1 MNKIYRLIWSKARN
15 CLVVVAENATSVV
28 KSSGEGQVGSTARQ
42 PQWALRLA
50 AFMAFSGLL
59 CPPFA
64 LSQVQTAIVT
74 DGRTQTT
81 VSSNGN
87 VYGVS
92 TTTITGNN
100 AFNSFKTFNVGAG
113 DTVNLNVPTSAINL
127 INLVRDQRTDIY
139 GVLNAIKDGRIGGKV
154 WFVNPN
160 GFVVGASGIV
170 NVGSLTLTTSTTQ
183 FVDNFFTASGAAD
196 TASVNLLLAGQAP
209 RNADGQIVIDGQI
222 NAIDDIS
229 LSAGTINVGGTLYSG
244 ARFVGSAPDFTDV
257 VNANGL
263 TSGSALVVSQEGHI
277 QIVADQDVT
286 LSGTLSAQGANGVD
300 GGTVS
305 VQAGGDIQLT
315 SGALIT
321 TEGHGTDSANGDITL
336 TSSGSGLGTAAI
348 DINSAT
354 IKGGDI
360 TLVASNAYDLSILP
374 VQVPVTGASITIHSS
389 DIDASGKLSATADV
403 TVDASTSSLSPLA
416 TITTVSTAKVDVTGS
431 SQLHSG
437 GDTTLAASSTV
448 TADATAGT
456 PDALK
461 LPGDAGVAVNVIV
474 STATAH
480 VGGSST
486 VTADGALAITAT
498 NDVTATTQADAT
510 ASGATAAGGTLALT
524 ELTSVTTAS
533 IDGTAATTADTLTV
547 SANATNTVTTE
558 AKAATKG
565 ASKQTSSQAAANP
578 SQTEGTLSKYKDQAS
593 TSDGAV
599 QVAAA
604 VAIANVNSVTQAYV
618 ASTGQ
623 QTSTGATAITTQAA
637 STSSVTADGS
647 SASGST
653 GVGAA
658 VGLNIGVL
666 VNQAYV
672 ADNSKVG
679 SHGLS
684 VSAGMPTDSQNAFTT
699 SAKSGAAASGV
710 GVAGSL
716 ASNILV
722 NTTSAYIA
730 GDTDLNGTAAAVNA
744 GTGDVLIEATSNSD
758 SKVTSGADVKGSGD
772 SAKVGVGASVGFN
785 VAVNTTTAE
794 IQDGATLTGGQD
806 LSLNASAD
814 HTVSTEVTGGAAGAS
829 TAVTPTAAVSIA
841 VNTTVA
847 RLGSGTALDIGGDY
861 DSTAEQKSSV
871 STTATG
877 QTEGSNIAVGAS
889 LALGSSTDTVSA
901 SVERNITADG
911 AVGVHASS
919 AASNTTSA
927 TASVSGGE
935 KADSSTDQPASGEA
949 GTVDKQVAAQG
960 DAAKKAAAATDD
972 AAGDK
977 VNDTEPAPTTESNS
991 SGAVS
996 VAAAV
1001 GANVEVTTTTAQI
1014 AKGVTVHA
1022 GDAVAV
1028 TSAAQT
1034 DASAS
1039 ADGSQVDSGGTNVGV
1054 GAAVALNVAV
1064 ATNVT
1069 TIADNT
1075 HITSNGVTVSATE
1088 RAQDDDKT
1096 SDFAATAKSGAGAAN
1111 VGVAGS
1117 LAVNVVVDTTVASI
1131 AGDDDSSGTGA
1142 SVNAGTGD
1150 VLIEAQHAA
1159 TSKLTSGADVKGSDD
1174 TAKVGVGASV
1184 GLDVVVNT
1192 TVAELGDDAELTGGH
1207 DVSVNADNANAVTTE
1222 VTGGA
1227 AGAKIAITPV
1237 AAVSVVTDT
1246 TVARLGSGDALDI
1259 TGDYSSTASQDS
1271 SVSTKAT
1278 GQTNGTSVAVG
1289 ASVALG
1295 VAVDT
1300 VSASIERDI
1309 TADGG
1314 VGVNASSAAKNE
1326 TSATAS
1332 VSGGQKADS
1341 NDQPTNSDGT
1351 ASKTVDEQV
1360 ADQSTAAD
1368 KASAGAKTTAADKAT
1383 VKTTT
1388 PTSTPTDTPK
1398 SETSDGAVSV
1408 AAAVGANVEV
1418 ATTTAQIAKGR
1429 TIQAGGAV
1437 SVTSQAQTDASA
1449 NADGSQVD
1457 SGGTNVGVGAAVAL
1471 NVAVATNVATIADN
1485 THITSNGVTVS
1496 ATERAQDDDKTS
1508 DFAATAKS
1516 GAGAANVG
1524 VAGSLAAN
1532 VVVNTTVASIAG
1544 DDDSSGTGASVD
1556 AGTGDVS
1563 IEAQSAST
1571 AKATSSADVKG
1582 TDSSAKVGVGASVG
1596 LNVVAQTTVAD
1607 LADKAVLSGG
1617 HDLTVSATSESE
1629 STTDVTGGASG
1640 AKVAITPVAA
1650 VTIAVNTTTAH
1661 VGTSAT
1667 DLNLSGDMAVQA
1679 EGTDTVTTTATG
1691 QAQGDVAVGASLAAT
1706 IAVDTV
1712 SSSLNR
1718 NVAASD
1724 SVDLESTSTTQLTTT
1739 ATAGAKGAKAANKD
1753 ADGNEQPDSGT
1764 TVDEQKKTQLDFA
1777 KSRNS
1782 STKTLDTDTNTPAA
1796 ETPAVNDNETPS
1808 VDQNT
1813 NPNTTTGQ
1821 KQQAKKVSVAA
1832 AIGVGVAVN
1841 QASSTIGSNV
1851 KVKTAGDVDVK
1862 ATTDTNYA
1870 TKATGEAVSDDV
1882 GVAAAVALTATVNTT
1897 KASIAS
1903 GAHIDE
1909 ADAVHVLATST
1920 QNRDAAF
1927 LTTMGAEAV
1936 SGAGGGEVAVAG
1948 ALAVVGNY
1956 NNTEASID
1964 ENAVIGS
1971 DTTPV
1976 GDVTVQADDT
1986 SKVAVQARAGSLSKG
2001 TNSKAGI
2008 GASFAAALSYNTISA
2023 TVGDGA
2029 SLDVN
2034 SLTVSANR
2042 NPVLFNALPNISDVK
2057 SFSFDT
2063 LDPSTYLGSN
2073 NYYTEA
2079 VAGAAAK
2086 GSTAVAGAFSVNLF
2100 MDTTEAS
2107 IGQNVN
2113 VRATGSQA
2121 EAVAGTPNAETL
2133 GVEVSATSDINVI
2146 AFSGAVAGAK
2156 KAGVGVSNSDIGN
2169 FDQVKASI
2177 GSGSVVNADGADA
2190 GVKVAASSTQDMT
2203 NVSVSGAAA
2212 TEGTGVAGVLGVIA
2226 SANLV
2231 SAEVGDDAS
2240 ITAQGDAEVQATNDT
2255 TTVMVAGGV
2264 AGGKEV
2270 GVGAAIAVNA
2280 LWNQTLAKVGSG
2292 ASIDAKQATVVSAVG
2307 SETAATAVVAGAGG
2321 GKVGVAGALSINAM
2335 FTDTEATI
2343 SEGAKVNTD
2352 SAYDSD
2358 EQTVAVTANDDT
2370 VIVGV
2375 AGGGAGGGKV
2385 GVGAAA
2391 DTAVLIKT
2399 VKATIDDGVAAD
2411 GTEVDAIK
2419 SVRVAAT
2426 STENIVSVTAGF
2438 AGGGSVGVGG
2448 AVSLGIVANTVAAH
2462 VGDAATV
2469 SSEGNVLVNADDGI
2483 TAVLTAG
2490 GGAGGGDVGVGGSLA
2505 VATLIGTTQA
2515 TIGDQAHIT
2524 ALGLHGSSDVYTGD
2538 TGRATEAAKGLSV
2551 TAYNSENLIT
2561 TVASGAGGGTAG
2573 VAATVQAN
2581 VIAQTTEAAIGQFTT
2596 VNEDN
2601 TGADADQQVRVKAV
2615 DETVLVD
2622 TAAGVG
2628 GGGTAGVGAAA
2639 NVAVIAKTTT
2649 AKIGKGSEVNAVKA
2663 VDVQATSQA
2672 VSVTTTAGFAGGG
2685 SAGVGGSVAAVG
2697 VANTT
2702 EAFIEDG
2709 TSSSDAA
2716 QVNVSGGDLSVTASD
2731 VATSTLITGAGA
2743 GGGAAGVGVS
2753 LAMGVNVST
2762 TSARIGNYAETN
2774 ATGTTQV
2781 EADAVQNLN
2790 AITVA
2795 GAGGGSA
2802 GVAGTISAD
2811 VVVSHT
2817 EAGIGDHAQVNQD
2830 SNYAAADQSVSVKAT
2845 DTIVTVGAGGAG
2857 AGGGAAGVGGSAD
2870 ITFVMATTT
2879 ASIGDNADVSA
2890 KKDVSVEATSDK
2902 YVNSVT
2908 VAGAGGGA
2916 AGVAGAVSV
2925 IAVGSLFDDEASSGL
2940 NGTNT
2945 QDYADSQTTKS
2956 AVGDSL
2962 GSGTQSTQAK
2972 STLDS
2977 KASKLGV
2984 ASYMSSSAN
2993 VPEKNTQAYI
3003 GHGAQVNAGGDVSLA
3018 ATDKTLAIVAAGS
3031 GAGGG
3036 AAGVSG
3042 AFGVVLLHDAAEAF
3056 VADGA
3061 TVNAKGT
3068 LSVDASTSENVY
3080 NVGITGGG
3088 AGAAQVDGAIVVNVV
3103 TSDTAAYIGA
3113 ADINQDVAY
3122 QNASQSVSVNAD
3134 SDSTIVTVA
3143 ASGGGAG
3150 AAAVGGVAGTNVL
3163 SKDTR
3168 AFIGEGANVQ
3178 ARDTVA
3184 VVAASTENIING
3196 AVSIHGAG
3204 AAGVGAVVSANVVTN
3219 TTEAYIGSALDD
3231 STKTGATVDS
3241 NGNVTLAASDDTLIV
3256 AVSAVGN
3263 GAGAAGVGVN
3273 VGANVIANTTSAYVG
3288 DNSTVNARGNS
3299 AGVDVYNGTTG
3310 AATAMPSVP
3319 GGGSGSID
3327 IDGDGTADGDVSNG
3341 VSFSVEAEG
3350 NSSGSGGASSS
3361 VDPSA
3366 KGSRNEAVSGAS
3378 GGIGAKGVD
3387 TGVKGLSIAAVANE
3401 KVISA
3406 TVGVAGA
3413 GAAAV
3418 TGAASTNVITSTTQA
3433 GIGNGVQVNQGGTT
3447 GADQSV
3453 RVTAADNTFMVQTGG
3468 TVSGA
3473 GAAAVSGTV
3482 DTAVVA
3488 KTTTARIGQATID
3501 AHNVAVSAQSSE
3513 DLYMVGVNISVAGAA
3528 GVGAAGNVAVVT
3540 NTTTASVGAGAD
3552 IEATGNL
3559 AVNADEQTAIDLYTM
3574 SGAGGIAGVSG
3585 AVSVGVIDNTTL
3597 AQVEGSSD
3605 ASQAAQLDAQGTTDI
3620 GATSSEDINSVTVSA
3635 AGGGVGVAGA
3645 VGVKV
3650 VKSTTQAT
3658 IGQNAQINQALGG
3671 TNQNVKVHATDTVT
3685 LTGGGGSVAV
3695 GAFAGAGATAE
3706 VSIVRNTTT
3715 ASVGTGADVHA
3726 DQDIDVTAESTK
3738 DVQAAAVA
3746 AAGGGSVGIAGG
3758 VNVAVIG
3765 AALDTDSQSSI
3776 GSGKT
3781 ATSVDSSM
3789 TTDNVS
3795 GQLGDSDHLSGA
3807 KSSISTRTAALGV
3820 GDDLNT
3826 TSTASLDKTQAAVGS
3841 QASLTAGGHI
3851 DVSATD
3857 HTQLDLVAT
3866 GAAAGYVGVGGAFG
3880 VGVTH
3885 STTEAFADDDAS
3897 LSADGDITI
3906 ETAAGNVDST
3916 GSRVISTA
3924 GAGGVVGLSAAV
3936 SVLTDT
3942 SVTQSYLGSG
3952 VSVDQAG
3959 SLSVTAT
3966 RDRRS
3971 DTQTYGASVGAL
3983 AIGASVATTV
3993 FNGTTAAYLEDGVL
4007 IGTSTG
4013 SVGDVL
4019 VNATDTS
4026 SASARAVAGTAGIIA
4041 GSGAVATASM
4051 TSHVT
4056 AAVGDDSQIDS
4067 DGDVTVS
4074 ADTTTD
4080 TTARALGINIGA
4092 GAVGASVAT
4101 ATSGA
4106 TTLATLGDDVEVSAD
4121 NLTVSA
4127 TRHVG
4132 ATPSAVAQATGA
4144 AGGLLLGA
4152 NATVATAIGQGTT
4165 SAEVGSGATFT
4176 VTGTAAVMADSQ
4188 SQQSA
4193 AGTGVSTGFVAMG
4206 ADFAIANSSTTTQAV
4221 LGDDAKV
4228 TGSTLQVSASSEDT
4242 NYAYGIAGSG
4252 GVVSAPFSQASTSN
4266 TSQTYATTG
4275 SGNNDAADA
4284 RKIDVD
4290 TLLVQA
4296 EHTAN
4301 FNSWIESTNA
4311 SLVGVSG
4318 AQVSNTVVA
4327 NTQAHIG
4334 TSGYV
4339 EADNITLQ
4347 ADNDINKSTP
4357 ATLAGLTNLAG
4368 GALAA
4373 PSWNVSST
4381 SGGLA
4386 DLPAAGSTTTL
4397 AVKATVGIG
4406 AGAHVEQTGDSSD
4419 PGNFTLDAWNDVNAT
4434 DSVKLSSGGAITSA
4448 IASSAIVPVDGQDSA
4463 SASVSVGALADLSS
4477 LGDIAMGARST
4488 AVLDAE
4494 AAVDIYGLVG
4504 VAPFGSSVA
4513 TFQSSNQVTIG
4524 AGATLDAGRDIILN
4538 AGANS
4543 SNVTN
4548 IIQVTAHSDVYNNT
4562 AIPVE
4567 QDPVADATIRNTS
4580 QISIEAGADLGAA
4593 RDIYLYAQDGSNV
4606 ATGVG
4611 IGKDIYR
4618 ETLAAIASAISE
4630 AFGGDPVSF
4639 ETRTGNSVKSLSSN
4653 VDVEGTVH
4661 TGTQRYQE
4669 LTIGDDGV
4677 GVTVKG
4683 TITSQITDMLD
4694 VASDIQKRITY
4705 LQTLVEQYSTT
4716 SSDTTSDSAIAVAAY
4731 KSEIDFLKQKLKDL
4745 GFASGEVATSTISA
4759 LQAAQAAVAGMTT
4772 KMEGY
4777 QSQVDTLTATNTT
4790 LTSTNQTLTSNNST
4804 LTSQNATLTGVTIPN
4819 LKAQQ
4824 AALDKNAANYQTKYD
4839 QLQQQIDDAN
4849 STVQTN
4855 LQTIS
4860 TNTSTITANSQ
4871 EITANEALMVPL
4883 NTSITHLSEQIASL
4897 TDDINA
4903 GQYSSSPASGPILN
4917 VVTVSD
4923 ATAQLGNIYVKA
4935 DSLTGSGTLD
4945 SPGDAEI
4952 KITNTGANFLV
4963 IKNLTIP
4970 ADEGGKVYFN
4980 GISVTDN
4987 AEINNVNGSAGSAS
5001 FAAVKTAD
5009 STDTPTILIQSTYD
5023 PTLDPNYGV
5032 SGKAQPKPAG
5042 DVIVQGDLTNLR
5054 GLVKIDVAAGSIRL
5068 EQKTDD
5074 DGNVI
5079 SPAETATVRANQ
5091 VEIKT
5096 NNGDFVQSY
5105 TDSFVNTGGDPLVVT
5120 TDPITGLSSVTYQA
5134 ESSTSGIV
5142 ANGSVL
5148 IAARYLNINGVV
5160 QSGIA
5165 QWGVV
5170 IPASATVT
5178 LTNGSSVSFAQA
5190 QAYYNSLTDAQ
5201 KAVSGAEYFTVSGA
5215 TVSGLEGTDWEQ
5227 ITVRYNAKENRLELG
5242 GVTVQGGYIKLFGAI
5257 YNTNLNGGGEL
5268 RVLDGYG
5275 QIKVDNET
5283 SLSLLV
5289 NTLDTGRGVAGKIEI
5304 TDLLKTD
5311 ANGNFLTTTY
5321 TREAGESRTG
5331 YSYTPLADIRYAK
5344 QVGKEFGST
5353 DFYRYSSDAIF
5364 GIDLNNIN
5372 LDDYWIGN
5380 YTSPVNVPIE
5390 NNGQF
5395 LGLLPSAGTAG
5406 HTQVDSSVTTNGE
5419 VVKGN
5424 SWFECNWWTLCVA
5437 GTYYQEFSRPSTTRV
5452 ISTTSVKA
5460 DNPISISFIG
5470 VDNGIVD
5477 VVSKGNVIF
5486 NGSINNRDGDTSVS
5500 STGSITQSN
5509 SQAIVSGNNVSLSAG
5524 TGIGS
5529 TTQVVQVK
5537 VSDSGKL
5544 DATSNSGDV
5553 RLQQVLGQLNV
5564 GTIGGA
5570 GVANVYLE
5578 SDRGI
5583 VNYDSSSYVEGQRVE
5598 LLSNNGGIGVLT
5610 DTESNPLTVRTGYT
5624 TDETQWPNN
5633 GLVATARDSI
5643 NIKNE
5648 ADSGN
5653 ALYSGN
5659 LLLISAESL
5668 GGDVRIETT
5677 GSVIDNNPY
5686 ATVDTRTEAELAQ
5699 LWDDLRLRGTLA
5711 DEKASEAISAYEK
5724 GKTSSYQLYWQLRQR
5739 QADGGTTYDA
5749 AFVFSFTQAEH
5760 DALISSGMTEA
5771 QISTLAANR
5780 TTQYHELNSEVGTL
5794 TTSYV
5799 SGYAYTA
5806 TDTEKTSITSGSKWS
5821 DAQLELSVGAGL
5833 LKAITDT
5840 VTTIKEPNAKG
5851 RNVTLIAGANIGSQD
5866 PVQEIDLSQ
5875 GLDSLTTAQK
5885 AALAAAERGDVTL
5898 NGNILTIAQP
5908 RPVNVTTTGTGVL
5921 NATATNGYVLI
5932 GSEEDLR
5939 IEQVSATGEIR
5950 IKTAGAL
5957 INGAS
5962 SSSTV
5967 NVQGTNTILE
5977 AANGG
5982 IGSEEAPLLV
5992 NTTDGARVVAR
6003 AADDIWLNTDGDF
6016 TVDTMFSRQDIHLS
6030 AEGSILDYQSAEGT
6044 VSPDLNILS
6053 QNLWL
6058 SALTGSIGTS
6068 TNALDVGVN
6077 RTGLIYATTTTVGQG
6092 IWLNG
6097 PAGEYANF
6105 GDVTSGDVAHL
6116 SSATT
6121 MKVDGTITAPGPV
6134 TLIAGGTMSLTENA
6148 KVHATVLDTS
6158 LQAGAIDMAAGAA
6171 VSVDVGK
6178 LTVQSDSTL
6187 TMADGATM
6195 TVQQGTIDITTVG
6208 DAIVTGIFTGNPTES
6223 AISITSTEGHIL
6235 AGHTL
6240 GSGHIDIQADTGP
6253 AAKLTM
6259 WAAQGIGDEPL
6270 NLKLLNLEATSGGKA
6285 DLAVD
6290 GSVNIDSITAVERV
6304 LLSATGGITGG
6315 SVSASDGYVS
6325 ITGGTGVDLASVSA
6339 SEDVS
6344 ISAPDHI
6351 TVGAINVGTALN
6363 LASNQI
6369 QAAVTGGST
6378 PVGGAITGYDG
6389 SVAQNV
6395 TLTLSGTGGFA
6406 FSDFWAV
6413 NADVS
6418 IPVGALSVGNAIIL
6432 DRATFTNPKTT
6443 LLVDQFDKS
6452 NQGADV
6458 QLYTA
6463 GDSFWFDLAGNR
6475 VDTDAFVLYRDP
6487 YHEVITPD
6495 GNNTSAAEAAD
6506 QQQAQS
6512 DRKRAVRGLDQDEAT
6527 TTSLVNANPI
6537 PAVNTQCPDN
6547 KKKECEL

>member
-1 MNKIYRLIWSKARN
+1 MNKIYRLIWSKARR
-15 CLVVVAENATSVV
+15 CLVVVGENAKSIV
-28 KSSGEGQVGSTARQ
+28 KSSGEGQVGGSSGIA
-42 PQWALRLA
+42 PWAWRLA
-50 AFMAFSGLL
+50 AFMAIAGLID
-59 CPPFA
+59 PPFA
-64 LSQVQTAIVT
+64 FSQVQTAIVT
-74 DGRTQTT
+74 DGRTQTNVT
-81 VSSNGN
+81 QSGH

-92 TTTITGNN
+92 TTTVSGNN
-100 AFNSFKTFNVGAG
+100 AFNSFKTFNVGTG
-113 DTVNLNVPTSAINL
+113 DTVNLNVPTTAINL

-170 NVGSLTLTTSTTQ
+170 NVGSLTLTTPTTQ
-183 FVDNFFTASGAAD
+183 FVDNFFTSPGQVNASAV
-196 TASVNLLLAGQAP
+196 TQLLAGQAP
-209 RNADGQIVIDGQI
+209 RNSDGQIVIDGQI

-229 LSAGTINVGGTLYSG
+229 LSAGTISVAGTLYSG
-244 ARFVGSAPDFTDV
+244 ARFIGSAPDFTDV

-277 QIVADQDVT
+277 QIVADDDITVA
-286 LSGTLSAQGANGVD
+286 GALSAQGANGVN
-300 GGTVS
+300 GGTVDL
-305 VQAGGDIQLT
+305 QAGGDIHVT

-321 TEGHGTDSANGDITL
+321 TEGHGTNSVNGDITL
-336 TSSGSGLGTAAI
+336 AAHGDGLGTASI
-348 DINSAT
+348 DIESAT
-354 IKGGDI
+354 LKGGDI
-360 TLVASNAYDLSILP
+360 TLAATAAYDLSTLP
-374 VQVPVTGASITIHSS
+374 VQVPVTGASVTIHSS
-389 DIDASGKLSATADV
+389 TLSASGDLNVTADAS
-403 TVDASTSSLSPLA
+403 VDASTSSLSPLA
-416 TITTVSTAKVDVTGS
+416 TITTVSTAQVDVTGS

-437 GDTTLAASSTV
+437 GDTTLAATSTV

-456 PDALK
+456 PSAVK

-480 VGGSST
+480 VGGSSS
-486 VTADGALAITAT
+486 VNADGALAITAT
-498 NDVTATTQADAT
+498 NDVTATTKADAT
-510 ASGATAAGGTLALT
+510 ANGATAAGGTLALT
-524 ELTSVTTAS
+524 ELTSVTKAS
-533 IDGTAATTADTLTV
+533 IDGTASTTADTLTV
-547 SANATNTVTTE
+547 SADATHNVTTT

-578 SQTEGTLSKYKDQAS
+578 SQTEAALSKYKDQAS
-593 TSDGAV
+593 TSDGSV

-618 ASTGQ
+618 ASSGQ
-623 QTSTGATAITTQAA
+623 QTSTGETSIKTQAA

-647 SASGST
+647 TASGST

-666 VNQAYV
+666 SNQAYV
-672 ADNSKVG
+672 ADNSKL
-679 SHGLS
+679 SSNGLT
-684 VSAGMPTDSQNAFTT
+684 VSAGMPTDGKNDFSTT
-699 SAKSGAAASGV
+699 AKSGAAASGV

-722 NTTSAYIA
+722 NTTSALIA
-730 GDTDLNGTAAAVNA
+730 GDTDTNGTAAAVNV
-744 GTGDVLIEATSNSD
+744 GTGNLLVEATSTS
-758 SKVTSGADVKGSGD
+758 SSSVTSGADVKGSGD
-772 SAKVGVGASVGFN
+772 NAKVGVGASVGFN
-785 VAVNTTTAE
+785 VTVNTTAAD
-794 IQDGATLTGGQD
+794 IQNGAAVTGGQD
-806 LSLNASAD
+806 LTLNATGD
-814 HTVSTEVTGGAAGAS
+814 HTVNTEVTGGAAGAS

-841 VNTTVA
+841 VNTTTA
-847 RLGSGTALDIGGDY
+847 RLGAGTGLDISGDY
-861 DSTAEQKSSV
+861 SSTAKQKSSV
-871 STTATG
+871 TTQATG

-901 SVERNITADG
+901 SVERDITADG
-911 AVGVHASS
+911 AVGAHASS
-919 AASNTTSA
+919 MASNTTAA

-935 KADSSTDQPASGEA
+935 KADSSTDKPASGDA
-949 GTVDKQVAAQG
+949 GTVDKQVVAQG
-960 DAAKKAAAATDD
+960 DAAKKAAAATD
-972 AAGDK
+972 ATAGDK
-977 VNDTEPAPTTESNS
+977 VNDTETAPTTESNS

-1001 GANVEVTTTTAQI
+1001 GVNVEVATTTAQI

-1028 TSAAQT
+1028 TSQAQT
-1034 DASAS
+1034 NASAS

-1054 GAAVALNVAV
+1054 GAAVALNVGV
-1064 ATNVT
+1064 ATNVA

-1075 HITSNGVTVSATE
+1075 HVTANGVTVSATE
-1088 RAQDDDKT
+1088 RTEDDDKT
-1096 SDFAATAKSGAGAAN
+1096 SDYAATAKSGAGAAN

-1117 LAVNVVVDTTVASI
+1117 LAVNAVVDTTVASI
-1131 AGDDDSSGTGA
+1131 AGDDDNSGTGA

-1150 VLIEAQHAA
+1150 VSIKAQHAS
-1159 TSKLTSGADVKGSDD
+1159 TSKLSSGADVKGSND

-1184 GLDVVVNT
+1184 GLDVVVDT
-1192 TVAELGDDAELTGGH
+1192 VVAELGNDAQLTGGA
-1207 DVSVNADNANAVTTE
+1207 DVTIDADNANKVTTE

-1227 AGAKIAITPV
+1227 AGAKVAITPV
-1237 AAVSVVTDT
+1237 AAVSVITDT
-1246 TVARLGSGDALDI
+1246 TVARLGSGSALDI
-1259 TGDYSSTASQDS
+1259 RGDYSGTASQDS
-1271 SVSTKAT
+1271 SVTTKAT

-1295 VAVDT
+1295 IVTDT
-1300 VSASIERDI
+1300 VSASVERDI

-1314 VGVNASSAAKNE
+1314 VDVKASSLADSS
-1326 TSATAS
+1326 TTATAS
-1332 VSGGQKADS
+1332 VAGGQKADS
-1341 NDQPTNSDGT
+1341 NDKPANSDGS

-1360 ADQSTAAD
+1360 AAQSTAAD
-1368 KASAGAKTTAADKAT
+1368 KASAGAKTTAAEQT
-1383 VKTTT
+1383 PVKTTT
-1388 PTSTPTDTPK
+1388 PTTTPTETPK
-1398 SETSDGAVSV
+1398 AETSDGAVSV

-1418 ATTTAQIAKGR
+1418 ATTTAQIAKGV
-1429 TIQAGGAV
+1429 TVHAGDAV
-1437 SVTSQAQTDASA
+1437 AVTSQAQTNASA
-1449 NADGSQVD
+1449 SADGSQVD

-1471 NVAVATNVATIADN
+1471 NVGVATNVATIADN
-1485 THITSNGVTVS
+1485 THVTANGVTVS
-1496 ATERAQDDDKTS
+1496 ATERTEDDDKTS
-1508 DFAATAKS
+1508 DYAATAKS

-1524 VAGSLAAN
+1524 VAGSLAVNA
-1532 VVVNTTVASIAG
+1532 VVDTTVASIAG
-1544 DDDSSGTGASVD
+1544 DDDNSGTGASVN

-1563 IEAQSAST
+1563 IKAQSAST
-1571 AKATSSADVKG
+1571 SKATSSADVKG
-1582 TDSSAKVGVGASVG
+1582 SDSNAKVGVGASVG
-1596 LNVVAQTTVAD
+1596 LNVLAQTTVAD
-1607 LADKAVLSGG
+1607 LADKAVLRGG
-1617 HDLTVSATSESE
+1617 QDVSVTATSESK
-1629 STTDVTGGASG
+1629 STTEVTGGASG

-1661 VGTSAT
+1661 VGSSGT
-1667 DLNLSGDMAVQA
+1667 DLNLSGDLAVQA
-1679 EGTDTVTTTATG
+1679 EGTDSITTKATG

-1712 SSSLNR
+1712 SSGLNR
-1718 NVAASD
+1718 NVAAAD
-1724 SVDLESTSTTQLTTT
+1724 SVALDSTSTTELTTT
-1739 ATAGAKGAKAANKD
+1739 ATAGAKGAKAAKKD
-1753 ADGNEQPDSGT
+1753 ANGTEQPDSGT
-1764 TVDEQKKTQLDFA
+1764 TVDDQKKTQLDFA
-1777 KSRNS
+1777 KSRNTN
-1782 STKTLDTDTNTPAA
+1782 TKTLDTDTHTPAA
-1796 ETPAVNDNETPS
+1796 ETPEVNDNQTPT
-1808 VDQNT
+1808 VDKNT
-1813 NPNTTTGQ
+1813 NPNATTGQ

-1832 AIGVGVAVN
+1832 AIGVGVAIN
-1841 QASSTIGSNV
+1841 EATSTIGSNV
-1851 KVKTAGDVDVK
+1851 KVKTTGDVDVK
-1862 ATTDTNYA
+1862 ANTDTNYA
-1870 TKATGEAVSDDV
+1870 TKASGEAVSDDV

-1897 KASIAS
+1897 RANIAS
-1903 GAHIDE
+1903 GAHIDQ
-1909 ADAVHVLATST
+1909 ADAIHVLATST

-1927 LTTMGAEAV
+1927 LKTMGAEAV

-1956 NNTEASID
+1956 NSTDASID

-1971 DTTPV
+1971 DSTPV
-1976 GDVTVQADDT
+1976 GDVTVKADDT
-1986 SKVAVQARAGSLSKG
+1986 SKVAVQARAGALSKG

-2023 TVGDGA
+2023 TVGNGA
-2029 SLDVN
+2029 TLDVN
-2034 SLTVSANR
+2034 SLTVAANR

-2121 EAVAGTPNAETL
+2121 QVVPGTPNAETL
-2133 GVEVSATSDINVI
+2133 GVEVSATSDINAI
-2146 AFSGAVAGAK
+2146 SFSGAVAGAK
-2156 KAGVGVSNSDIGN
+2156 KAGVGVSNTDIGN
-2169 FDQVKASI
+2169 FDKTLASI

-2190 GVKVAASSTQDMT
+2190 GVKVSAASTQDMS

-2231 SAEVGDDAS
+2231 SASVGDDAS
-2240 ITAQGDAEVQATNDT
+2240 ITSQGDAEVQASNDT
-2255 TTVMVAGGV
+2255 TTVVIAGGV

-2270 GVGAAIAVNA
+2270 GVGAAFAVNA
-2280 LWNQTLAKVGSG
+2280 LWNQTQATIGSG
-2292 ASIDAKQATVVSAVG
+2292 ASIDAKKDTIVAADG

-2343 SEGAKVNTD
+2343 AEGAKVNTN
-2352 SAYDSD
+2352 SAFQSD
-2358 EQTVAVTANDDT
+2358 EQTVALTATDDT

-2399 VKATIDDGVAAD
+2399 VKASIADGVAAD
-2411 GTEVDAIK
+2411 GTEVDAVK
-2419 SVRVAAT
+2419 SVQVTAT
-2426 STENIVSVTAGF
+2426 STENIISVTAGF

-2448 AVSLGIVANTVAAH
+2448 AVSLGIVSNTVAAH

-2469 SSEGNVLVNADDGI
+2469 TSEGNVLVNADEGI
-2483 TAVLTAG
+2483 TAVLTSG

-2505 VATLIGTTQA
+2505 VATLIGSTEA
-2515 TIGDQAHIT
+2515 TIGDHAKIT
-2524 ALGLHGSSDVYTGD
+2524 ALGQHGTSEVYSGEIGRD
-2538 TGRATEAAKGLSV
+2538 TDSAKGLSV

-2596 VNEDN
+2596 VNDDN
-2601 TGADADQQVRVKAV
+2601 TGADADQQVRVKAI
-2615 DETVLVD
+2615 DETVLAD

-2649 AKIGKGSEVNAVKA
+2649 AKIGKGSEINAVKA
-2663 VDVQATSQA
+2663 VNVQATSQA

-2716 QVNVSGGDLSVTASD
+2716 KVNVSGGNLSVTASD
-2731 VATSTLITGAGA
+2731 LATSTLITGAGA

-2762 TSARIGNYAETN
+2762 TRAHIGSYAETN

-2781 EADAVQNLN
+2781 EADATQNLN

-2795 GAGGGSA
+2795 GAGGGTA

-2817 EAGIGDHAQVNQD
+2817 EASIGDHARVNQD
-2830 SNYAAADQSVSVKAT
+2830 NSYAAADQSVTLKAT

-2890 KKDVSVEATSDK
+2890 RKNVSVEATSDK
-2902 YVNSVT
+2902 YVNSAT

-2925 IAVGSLFDDEASSGL
+2925 IAVGSLFDGEANSGL

-2956 AVGDSL
+2956 AVGGSL
-2962 GSGTQSTQAK
+2962 GSGTQATQAK

-2977 KASKLGV
+2977 KVSKLGV
-2984 ASYMSSSAN
+2984 AGYMSSSAS
-2993 VPEKNTQAYI
+2993 VPEKNTQAYV
-3003 GHGAQVNAGGDVSLA
+3003 GHGAHVNAGGDVSVA
-3018 ATDKTLAIVAAGS
+3018 ASDKTLAIVAAGS

-3068 LSVDASTSENVY
+3068 VSVDASTSENVY

-3103 TSDTAAYIGA
+3103 SSDTAAYIGA
-3113 ADINQDVAY
+3113 ADINQDTAY
-3122 QNASQSVSVNAD
+3122 QGATQSVSVNAD
-3134 SDSTIVTVA
+3134 SQSTIVTVA

-3150 AAAVGGVAGTNVL
+3150 AAAVGGVSGTNAL
-3163 SKDTR
+3163 TKDTR
-3168 AFIGEGANVQ
+3168 AFIGEGAKVA
-3178 ARDTVA
+3178 ARDTVS
-3184 VVAASTENIING
+3184 VVATSAENIING
-3196 AVSIHGAG
+3196 DISIHGAG
-3204 AAGVGAVVSANVVTN
+3204 AAAVGAVVSANVVTN

-3288 DNSTVNARGNS
+3288 DNSTVNARGNA

-3310 AATAMPSVP
+3310 AASAMPSVP
-3319 GGGSGSID
+3319 GGKSGEID
-3327 IDGDGTADGDVSNG
+3327 IDGDGTADGNVSNG
-3341 VSFSVEAEG
+3341 VSLSVEAESD
-3350 NSSGSGGASSS
+3350 SSGHGGTTTT
-3361 VDPSA
+3361 VNPSA
-3366 KGSRNEAVSGAS
+3366 QGSRNEAVSGAA
-3378 GGIGAKGVD
+3378 GGIGTKGVD

-3418 TGAASTNVITSTTQA
+3418 TGAASTNVITSTTQTS
-3433 GIGNGVQVNQGGTT
+3433 IGDGVKVNQGGTT

-3453 RVTAADNTFMVQTGG
+3453 RMTASDNTFMVQTGG

-3488 KTTTARIGQATID
+3488 KTTTARMGKATVD
-3501 AHNVAVSAQSSE
+3501 AHDVAISAQSGE
-3513 DLYMVGVNISVAGAA
+3513 DLYMVGVNVSGAGAA
-3528 GVGAAGNVAVVT
+3528 GVGAASNVAVVT

-3552 IEATGNL
+3552 IAATGAL
-3559 AVNADEQTAIDLYTM
+3559 AVNANEQTHIDLYTM

-3585 AVSVGVIDNTTL
+3585 AVSVGVINNTTL
-3597 AQVEGSSD
+3597 AQVDGSSD
-3605 ASQAAQLDAQGTTDI
+3605 AADAAHLDAQGTTDI
-3620 GATSSEDINSVTVSA
+3620 GATSTEDINSVTVSA

-3645 VGVKV
+3645 VSVKV
-3650 VKSTTQAT
+3650 VKSTTQAA
-3658 IGQNAQINQALGG
+3658 IGQNAQINQALSGAK
-3671 TNQNVKVHATDTVT
+3671 QNVNVHATDTVT
-3685 LTGGGGSVAV
+3685 LTGGGGTVAV

-3706 VSIVRNTTT
+3706 VNIVRNTTT
-3715 ASVGTGADVHA
+3715 ASVGAGADVSA
-3726 DQDIDVTAESTK
+3726 DQNIDVTAESTK
-3738 DVQAAAVA
+3738 DVQSAAVA

-3765 AALDTDSQSSI
+3765 AALDADSQSNI

-3781 ATSVDSSM
+3781 ATAVDGSM

-3795 GQLGDSDHLSGA
+3795 GQLGDSSHLSGA
-3807 KSSISTRTAALGV
+3807 KSTITKRTAALGV
-3820 GDDLNT
+3820 GSDLNKS
-3826 TSTASLDKTQAAVGS
+3826 STASLDKTQASVGS
-3841 QASLTAGGHI
+3841 QASLRAGGHI

-3857 HTQLDLVAT
+3857 HTQLDLVAA
-3866 GAAAGYVGVGGAFG
+3866 GAAGGYVGIGGAFG
-3880 VGVTH
+3880 VGVTN
-3885 STTEAFADDDAS
+3885 STTEAFADSDAS
-3897 LSADGDITI
+3897 LSADGAITV
-3906 ETAAGNVDST
+3906 ESAAGNVDST

-3952 VSVDQAG
+3952 VTVDQAG
-3959 SLSVTAT
+3959 SLSVTAST
-3966 RDRRS
+3966 HRLS
-3971 DTQTYGASVGAL
+3971 DSQTFGASVGAL

-3993 FNGTTAAYLEDGVL
+3993 FNGTTSAYLEDGVL
-4007 IGTSTG
+4007 VGTGTG
-4013 SVGDVL
+4013 HVGDVL

-4051 TSHVT
+4051 TSHVA
-4056 AAVGDDSQIDS
+4056 AAVGDDSVIDS
-4067 DGDVTVS
+4067 GSDVTVS
-4074 ADTTTD
+4074 ADTTT
-4080 TTARALGINIGA
+4080 TTAARALGINIGA

-4106 TTLATLGDDVEVSAD
+4106 TTQATLGDDVRVDAN

-4132 ATPSAVAQATGA
+4132 AAPSALAQATGA

-4152 NATVATAIGQGTT
+4152 NATVATASGQGTT
-4165 SAEVGSGATFT
+4165 SAEVGSGASFT
-4176 VTGTAAVMADSQ
+4176 VSGATAVTADSA

-4193 AGTGVSTGFVAMG
+4193 AGTGVATGFVAMG
-4206 ADFAIANSSTTTQAV
+4206 ADVSIANSNTTTQAV

-4228 TGSTLQVSASSEDT
+4228 TGNTLQVSASSDDT
-4242 NYAYGIAGSG
+4242 NYAYGVAGSG
-4252 GVVSAPFSQASTSN
+4252 GVVSAPFSKASTSN
-4266 TSQTYATTG
+4266 TSHTYAATG
-4275 SGNNDAADA
+4275 KGNNNATSA
-4284 RKIDVD
+4284 RKIDVT
-4290 TLLVQA
+4290 TLLVKA
-4296 EHTAN
+4296 DHTAT

-4318 AQVSNTVVA
+4318 ALVTNDVSA
-4327 NTQAHIG
+4327 ATQTHLG
-4334 TSGYV
+4334 TQGYV

-4347 ADNDINKSTP
+4347 ASNDINKTSPSTLP
-4357 ATLAGLTNLAG
+4357 GLT
-4368 GALAA
+4368 ALDGSPLKA
-4373 PSWNVSST
+4373 PAWNVKST

-4397 AVKATVGIG
+4397 AVQASVDIG
-4406 AGAHVEQTGDSSD
+4406 AGAHVQQTGNSNA
-4419 PGNFTLDAWNDVNAT
+4419 PGTFALDAWNDVDAT
-4434 DSVKLSSGGAITSA
+4434 DRVMLSSGGAISSA
-4448 IASSAIVPVDGQDSA
+4448 IASSAIVPADGKDSA
-4463 SASVSVGALADLSS
+4463 NASVSVGALASLSS
-4477 LGDIAMGARST
+4477 LGDLAMGARNT
-4488 AVLDAE
+4488 AVLDTE

-4504 VAPFGSSVA
+4504 VAPFGSATA
-4513 TFQSSNQVTIG
+4513 TFRSANNVTIG
-4524 AGATLDAGRDIILN
+4524 AGATLDAGQDIILN
-4538 AGANS
+4538 AGANTS
-4543 SNVTN
+4543 KATN
-4548 IIQVTAHSDVYNNT
+4548 SIQVTAHSDVYNNT
-4562 AIPVE
+4562 VIPVE
-4567 QDPVADATIRNTS
+4567 QDPVADAIIGNTS
-4580 QISIEAGADLGAA
+4580 QIHIESGADLGAA
-4593 RDIYLYAQDGSNV
+4593 RDIYLYAEDGSNV

-4639 ETRTGNSVKSLSSN
+4639 ETRTGNSVKSLSAT
-4653 VDVEGTVH
+4653 VDVDGTVH
-4661 TGTQRYQE
+4661 TGTQRQQE
-4669 LTIGDDGV
+4669 LLIGDDGV

-4683 TITSQITDMLD
+4683 SITSQITDMMD

-4705 LQTLVEQYSTT
+4705 LQTLVTQYSTADKN
-4716 SSDTTSDSAIAVAAY
+4716 SDAAVAVAAY
-4731 KSEIDFLKQKLKDL
+4731 KSEIDFLKQKLKAM
-4745 GFASGEVATSTISA
+4745 GFASGEVATSTLSA
-4759 LQAAQAAVAGMTT
+4759 LDAANASVKGMKDKRTEKQT
-4772 KMEGY
+4772 
-4777 QSQVDTLTATNTT
+4777 QVDTLTAENTT
-4790 LTSTNQTLTSNNST
+4790 LKEAVDTRTATNTSLTNQNTTLQT
-4804 LTSQNATLTGVTIPN
+4804 VTIPD

-4824 AALDKNAANYQTKYD
+4824 AALDPDAANYQTKYD
-4839 QLQQQIDDAN
+4839 QLQQQIDTAN
-4849 STVQTN
+4849 STYQSN
-4855 LQTIS
+4855 LLTIGS
-4860 TNTSTITANSQ
+4860 NNAKNKTANDT
-4871 EITANEALMVPL
+4871 IAANNATMVPL
-4883 NTSITHLSEQIASL
+4883 NASITSLSTQITTIEA
-4897 TDDINA
+4897 DITA
-4903 GQYSSSPASGPILN
+4903 GNYSSTPASGPILN

-4923 ATAQLGNIYVKA
+4923 AKAQLGSIYVKGKA
-4935 DSLTGSGTLD
+4935 LTGSGTLD

-4952 KITNTGANFLV
+4952 KIVSTGANFLV
-4963 IKNLTIP
+4963 LKNLTIP
-4970 ADEGGKVYFN
+4970 SDEGGKVYFN
-4980 GISVTDN
+4980 GVSVTGN
-4987 AEINNVNGSAGSAS
+4987 ADINNVNGSSGTAS

-5009 STDTPTILIQSTYD
+5009 STATPTILVQSTYD
-5023 PTLDPNYGV
+5023 PTLDPNYGL
-5032 SGKAQPKPAG
+5032 SGKPQPKPAG

-5074 DGNVI
+5074 DGHVI

-5091 VEIKT
+5091 VEIETK
-5096 NNGDFVQSY
+5096 NGDFVQSY
-5105 TDSFVNTGGDPLVVT
+5105 TDSFFNSGGDPLVVT
-5120 TDPITGLSSVTYQA
+5120 TDKNTGLQTVTYKA
-5134 ESSTSGIV
+5134 ESSASGIV

-5148 IAARYLNINGVV
+5148 IAARYLNINGVI

-5170 IPASATVT
+5170 IPATATVK
-5178 LTNGSSVSFAQA
+5178 LTNGTTLSFAQA

-5201 KAVSGAEYFTVSGA
+5201 KAAAGSEYFTVDGA
-5215 TVSGLEGTDWEQ
+5215 TVAGLEGTDWKQ

-5242 GVTVQGGYIKLFGAI
+5242 GVAVQGGYIKLFGAI
-5257 YNTNLNGGGEL
+5257 YNTNLNGGGDL

-5275 QIKVDNET
+5275 EIKVDNET
-5283 SLSLLV
+5283 NLALLI
-5289 NTLDTGRGVAGKIEI
+5289 NSLDTGRGVAGKIEI

-5311 ANGNFLTTTY
+5311 AAGNPLTTTY
-5321 TREAGESRTG
+5321 TREAGTSRTG
-5331 YSYTPLADIRYAK
+5331 YSYTPLSDIRYAK
-5344 QVGKEFGST
+5344 QVGQEYGST
-5353 DFYRYSSDAIF
+5353 DYYRYSSDAVF
-5364 GIDLNNIN
+5364 GIDLNNDA
-5372 LDDYWIGN
+5372 LDGYWIGS
-5380 YTSPVNVPIE
+5380 YTSPVNVPIA

-5395 LGLLPSAGTAG
+5395 LGVLASTPANAVSTS
-5406 HTQVDSSVTTNGE
+5406 TETTVT
-5419 VVKGN
+5419 KGDIVLGR
-5424 SWFECNWWTLCVA
+5424 SWFDCNWWTLCIA
-5437 GTYYQEFSRPSTTRV
+5437 GTYYQEFSRPKVTRDV
-5452 ISTTSVKA
+5452 FTTSVKA

-5470 VDNGIVD
+5470 VDNGVVD
-5477 VVSKGNVIF
+5477 VTSKGNVIV
-5486 NGSINNRDGDTSVS
+5486 NGSINNRNGDTSVS
-5500 STGSITQSN
+5500 STGAITQAN
-5509 SQAIVSGNNVSLSAG
+5509 SQAIMSGNNVALSAG
-5524 TGIGS
+5524 TGIGT
-5529 TTQVVQVK
+5529 TTQAVQVQ
-5537 VSDSGKL
+5537 VSGTGKL
-5544 DATSNSGDV
+5544 DATSHSGDV
-5553 RLQQVLGQLNV
+5553 RIEQMLGQLNV

-5570 GVANVYLE
+5570 GVANVYLA
-5578 SDRGI
+5578 SDRSI
-5583 VNYDSSSYVEGQRVE
+5583 VNYNSASYVEGQRVE
-5598 LLSNNGGIGVLT
+5598 LLSSNGGIGVLT
-5610 DTESNPLTVRTGYT
+5610 DTENTPLTIRTGYT
-5624 TDETQWPNN
+5624 TDETQWSNN
-5633 GLVATARDSI
+5633 GLVATARDNI

-5648 ADSGN
+5648 ADSSN
-5653 ALYSGN
+5653 AHYSGN

-5699 LWDDLRLRGTLA
+5699 LWDDLRLSGRLA
-5711 DEKASEAISAYEK
+5711 DDKAAEAVSAYEK

-5739 QADGGTTYDA
+5739 QADGGATYDA
-5749 AFVFSFTQAEH
+5749 SFVFSFTPSEH
-5760 DALISSGMTEA
+5760 DALINSGMSEA

-5780 TTQYHELNSEVGTL
+5780 TTQYHQLNSEVGSL

-5806 TDTEKTSITSGSKWS
+5806 NTTEADSIKSGSKWS

-5833 LKAITDT
+5833 LKSITDT
-5840 VTTIKEPNAKG
+5840 VTTIKAPNAKG
-5851 RNVTLIAGANIGSQD
+5851 HNVTLIAGANIGSQD
-5866 PVQEIDLSQ
+5866 PVQEIDLSK
-5875 GLDSLTTAQK
+5875 GLDALTTAQK

-5898 NGNILTIAQP
+5898 NGSVLSIAQP

-5921 NATATNGYVLI
+5921 NASAANGYVLI

-5939 IEQVSATGEIR
+5939 IDHVSATGEVR

-5962 SSSTV
+5962 SGTTA

-5982 IGSEEAPLLV
+5982 LGTEDAPLLV
-5992 NTTDGARVVAR
+5992 NTTDGSRVVAR
-6003 AADDIWLNTDGDF
+6003 AAEDIWLDAQGDL
-6016 TVDTMFSRQDIHLS
+6016 TVDTMFSRQDIHLT
-6030 AEGSILDYQSAEGT
+6030 AQGSILDYQASEGT
-6044 VSPDLNILS
+6044 VSPDLNILA

-6077 RTGLIYATTTTVGQG
+6077 RTGLIHASATTVGQG

-6105 GDVTSGDVAHL
+6105 GDVTSGDVAFL
-6116 SSATT
+6116 SSASS

-6134 TLIAGGTMSLTENA
+6134 SLVAGGTMSLTENA

-6158 LQAGAIDMAAGAA
+6158 LQAGAIDMASGSAI
-6171 VSVDVGK
+6171 SVDVGK
-6178 LTVQSDSTL
+6178 LSVRSDTTL

-6195 TVQQGTIDITTVG
+6195 SVQQGTIDITTVG

-6223 AISITSTEGHIL
+6223 AISITSTAGHIL

-6270 NLKLLNLEATSGGKA
+6270 NLKLLNLKATSGGKA

-6304 LLSATGGITGG
+6304 LLSATDGITGG

-6325 ITGGTGVDLASVSA
+6325 ISTGTGGVDLNHVSA
-6339 SEDVS
+6339 SDDVT
-6344 ISAPDHI
+6344 ITAPSHI
-6351 TVGAINVGTALN
+6351 TVGTIGVGTALN

-6369 QAAVTGGST
+6369 QTAVTGGAT

-6389 SVAQNV
+6389 GVAQNV
-6395 TLTLSGTGGFA
+6395 AMTLSGTGGFV

-6413 NADVS
+6413 NADVR
-6418 IPVGALSVGNAIIL
+6418 IPVGALSVSNALIQ

-6443 LLVDQFDKS
+6443 LLIDQFDKS

-6458 QLYTA
+6458 QLYTG
-6463 GDSFWFDLAGNR
+6463 GDSFWFTLAGNR
-6475 VDTDAFVLYRDP
+6475 LDTDAFVLYRDP
-6487 YHEVITPD
+6487 NHEVITPD
-6495 GNNTSAAEAAD
+6495 GNNTSAAESAD
-6506 QQQAQS
+6506 QQQTQAG
-6512 DRKRAVRGLDQDEAT
+6512 RKRAVRGLDQSDALT
-6527 TTSLVNANPI
+6527 ADLVNANPI

-6547 KKKECEL
+6547 KKTECEL